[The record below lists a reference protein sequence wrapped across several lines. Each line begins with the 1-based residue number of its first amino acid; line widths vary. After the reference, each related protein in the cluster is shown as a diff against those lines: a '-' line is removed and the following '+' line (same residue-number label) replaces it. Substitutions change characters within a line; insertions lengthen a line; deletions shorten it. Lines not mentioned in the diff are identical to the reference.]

1 MSELAK
7 EFEATV
13 AARQETGEELEPH
26 LVEQFAEKVEA
37 EIERRARELAGRQ
50 RRPRE
55 HRPITPLVL
64 GSLGIGIPLIGA
76 AGGTAGPTG
85 VIAVCI
91 AIVLI
96 NLFWAVTQ
104 HLRN

>member
-7 EFEATV
+7 ELEATL
-13 AARQETGEELEPH
+13 AARQETGKDLEPQ
-26 LVEQFAEKVEA
+26 LVERFAEKVEA

-55 HRPITPLVL
+55 HRAITPLVL

-76 AGGTAGPTG
+76 AGGTAGVAG
-85 VIAVCI
+85 VIAVCV
-91 AIVLI
+91 ALVLI

-104 HLRN
+104 HLRS